1 MGGRGAGPR
10 ESGVVRVRVRP
21 VRGAD
26 VRAVGRLVRPCV
38 HHSGWTENGGEARC
52 VDCGTRR
59 FTDYGALRPPDLPEV
74 LTPSDHARSA
84 ADRAAARQ
92 VWRRIRLRLLPG

>member
-21 VRGAD
+21 ARGGG

-38 HHSGWTENGGEARC
+38 HHSGWTESGGEARC
-52 VDCGTRR
+52 VECGTRR
-59 FTDYGALRPPDLPEV
+59 FTDYGALRPPDLPQTV
-74 LTPSDHARSA
+74 TPSDRSRER